1 MGMMHLYISHQLMT
15 GDTLPFVRIVPRN
28 AFLQSLL
35 HMQSVVNNYT
45 LHWCVFSK
53 QFSRPRGAA
62 AVMVFQDASEW
73 LQYDLLAVHYYRHQL
88 VVGPKLL
95 IDPAAMVTSVYSVIL
110 VLVDT
115 PAVLLHRA
123 VSSIVVSDDLDH
135 LTLGVLY
142 TLEPHNLHPSKPSW
156 SAFNYYLGAP

>member
-1 MGMMHLYISHQLMT
+1 M
-15 GDTLPFVRIVPRN
+15 
-28 AFLQSLL
+28 
-35 HMQSVVNNYT
+35 
-45 LHWCVFSK
+45 
-53 QFSRPRGAA
+53 
-62 AVMVFQDASEW
+62 
-73 LQYDLLAVHYYRHQL
+73 
-88 VVGPKLL
+88 VGPKLL